1 MQDTMALAASYQEA
15 VTACAHAGLALAEA
29 NAAQKTAYK
38 LHEVAAQRV
47 RDTRA
52 QFETAVNQN
61 AFETAVNQ
69 NAKEASA

>member
-15 VTACAHAGLALAEA
+15 VTACAHTGRALAEA
-29 NAAQKTAYK
+29 NAAQKNAYQA
-38 LHEVAAQRV
+38 HEAAARRV

-61 AFETAVNQ
+61 A
-69 NAKEASA
+69 KEASA